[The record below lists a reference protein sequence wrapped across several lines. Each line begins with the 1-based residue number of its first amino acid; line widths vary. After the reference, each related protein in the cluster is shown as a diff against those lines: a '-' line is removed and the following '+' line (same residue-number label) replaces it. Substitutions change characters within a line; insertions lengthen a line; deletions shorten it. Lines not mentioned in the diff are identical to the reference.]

1 MTKYRQ
7 GQAVS
12 YRRPGSTHPTLH
24 LIHPPSSIPVLNNTV
39 MPGSSQEHTGTI
51 KQVLVERG
59 NAANRN
65 TNTNEDDARYEV
77 LKSI

>member
-1 MTKYRQ
+1 MTKYKQ

-12 YRRPGSTHPTLH
+12 YRRPGM
-24 LIHPPSSIPVLNNTV
+24 LNNTV

-65 TNTNEDDARYEV
+65 TSTDEDDARYEV

>member
-1 MTKYRQ
+1 
-7 GQAVS
+7 
-12 YRRPGSTHPTLH
+12 
-24 LIHPPSSIPVLNNTV
+24 VLNNTV

-65 TNTNEDDARYEV
+65 TSTDEDDARYEV